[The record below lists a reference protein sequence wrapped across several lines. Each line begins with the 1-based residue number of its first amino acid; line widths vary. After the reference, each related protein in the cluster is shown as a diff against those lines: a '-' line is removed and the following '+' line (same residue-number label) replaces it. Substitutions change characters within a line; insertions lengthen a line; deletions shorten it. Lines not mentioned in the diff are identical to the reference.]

1 MKPSLIST
9 EARRHGKTV
18 MTVKSI
24 NDTSESDSDDDDN
37 SDESDES
44 MQMDVS
50 EGQDVAVSDD
60 NSSIDLVTQPSK
72 KKKLN

>member
-1 MKPSLIST
+1 
-9 EARRHGKTV
+9 

-24 NDTSESDSDDDDN
+24 QDSSKGDSDDDDD
-37 SDESDES
+37 SDASDES

-50 EGQDVAVSDD
+50 EGNDMGVSDD
-60 NSSIDLVTQPSK
+60 NSSVDLVTQPSK

>member
-1 MKPSLIST
+1 
-9 EARRHGKTV
+9 
-18 MTVKSI
+18 MTVKSLI
-24 NDTSESDSDDDDN
+24 DSSKMDSDEDDDD

-50 EGQDVAVSDD
+50 EGQDVGASDD
-60 NSSIDLVTQPSK
+60 NSSVELVTQPSK

>member
-1 MKPSLIST
+1 M
-9 EARRHGKTV
+9 
-18 MTVKSI
+18 
-24 NDTSESDSDDDDN
+24 DSDEDDDD

-50 EGQDVAVSDD
+50 EGQDAGASDD
-60 NSSIDLVTQPSK
+60 NSSVELVTQPSK

>member
-1 MKPSLIST
+1 
-9 EARRHGKTV
+9 

-24 NDTSESDSDDDDN
+24 NNSSRMGSDDDDDDD
-37 SDESDES
+37 SDDSGES

-50 EGQDVAVSDD
+50 EGQDGGVSED
-60 NSSIDLVTQPSK
+60 NSSVDLVTQPSK